1 MENGWIIKKLIKIHC
16 DFNGFNGIQ
25 NYKLLYFIIIK
36 LPIKYKIWH
45 YRGPNEKYHLP
56 SHTLSFFIIE
66 EARLGSL
73 LTLFQYNQF
82 YDSSNSYLL
91 QSECLYN
98 FLLPFFI
105 PTHNGHM
112 VKFPNSN
119 KARIRSTDI
128 SAQQWYFCFGAP
140 SRVRW
145 WKNKAG

>member
-1 MENGWIIKKLIKIHC
+1 M
-16 DFNGFNGIQ
+16 
-25 NYKLLYFIIIK
+25 
-36 LPIKYKIWH
+36 
-45 YRGPNEKYHLP
+45 
-56 SHTLSFFIIE
+56 TLSRSKWKIPSTLPHPFLFIIE

-82 YDSSNSYLL
+82 YDSSKSYLL

-105 PTHNGHM
+105 PTHNGHL

-128 SAQQWYFCFGAP
+128 SAQ
-140 SRVRW
+140 
-145 WKNKAG
+145 